1 MHGRPRQ
8 PGAVP
13 PLELETLQVS
23 DHAEFSPSSLHRV
36 IACPASYQASIPFR
50 DDEAPPGEAAERGTI
65 MHAAFESAMRNL
77 SNFSELSD
85 DERGLTLDALAA
97 VGDWLTELKDVELY
111 LEEHMPVGQFLGL
124 DDPDLCWGTADLVAV
139 TSGALYVVDLKTGR
153 WPVTSEENIQLL
165 AYLLGAIHRFGT
177 RRAYQ
182 VGIIQPPVSKAIQ
195 WWEVNPQSIVHHAGR
210 LVSAIEA
217 ALGDAPEFRPGDS
230 QCKWCPANG
239 SCAHHARWA
248 LEDDFGPPTSILTP
262 EEIGRYRWTTA
273 ADLANKPETRDP
285 PAPDT
290 LTPEEIGHYLDREDA
305 IKTFFDALRKRAI
318 ELQIAGTAIPGQ
330 KLVHKQTR
338 ERWLTGPEDLA
349 EAFEARGL
357 PVPDLMP
364 RTPLSPAQA
373 AKLVGKAKLEGLTI
387 KPEGQLT
394 TAPIADRRKAV
405 TAGEFDAC

>member
-1 MHGRPRQ
+1 
-8 PGAVP
+8 VP
-13 PLELETLQVS
+13 TLELETLQVS
-23 DHAEFSPSSLHRV
+23 DHAEFPPSSLHRV
-36 IACPASYQASIPFR
+36 VACPASYQASIPFR
-50 DDEAPPGEAAERGTI
+50 DDEEPPGEPAERGTV
-65 MHAAFESAMRNL
+65 MHASFESAMHNRFD
-77 SNFSELSD
+77 FSELSD
-85 DERGLTLDALAA
+85 DERDLVLDAIAA
-97 VGDWLTELKDVELY
+97 TGGWLTGLKDEELY
-111 LEEHMPVGQFLGL
+111 LEERMPVGEFLGL

-139 TSGALYVVDLKTGR
+139 TPDTISVLDLKTGR
-153 WPVTSEENIQLL
+153 WPVSPEMNLQLI

-182 VGIIQPPVSKAIQ
+182 VGIIQPPVSKEIQ
-195 WWEVNPQSIVHHAGR
+195 WWRVDAQAIVHHAGR
-210 LVSAIEA
+210 LVAAIEA
-217 ALGDAPEFRPGDS
+217 ALGDDPEFFPGDH
-230 QCKWCPANG
+230 QCKWCPARG

-248 LEDDFGPPTSILTP
+248 VEDDFGPPAL
-262 EEIGRYRWTTA
+262 
-273 ADLANKPETRDP
+273 N
-285 PAPDT
+285 T
-290 LTPEEIGHYLDREDA
+290 LSPEEIGHYLDREDA
-305 IKTFFDALRKRAI
+305 IKTFFDALRQRAI

-373 AKLVGKAKLEGLTI
+373 AKLVGKAKLEGLTV
-387 KPEGQLT
+387 KPLGQLT